1 MNCWHCNTE
10 LIWGGDHDLDDEDDM
25 YYSMVTNLS
34 CPRCKSYVEVYIR
47 VKIKMTK
54 SFTKLKHQVKSSRYY
69 LFWGAATIAVMAG
82 QIYVGN
88 GYRGMS
94 ESVKD
99 LTETITIK
107 MEWDELRRGRGTGP
121 YIPMVNPDDYI
132 IWETIENYE
141 D

>member
-1 MNCWHCNTE
+1 
-10 LIWGGDHDLDDEDDM
+10 
-25 YYSMVTNLS
+25 
-34 CPRCKSYVEVYIR
+34 
-47 VKIKMTK
+47 MTK

-69 LFWGAATIAVMAG
+69 IFWGAATIAVMAG

-94 ESVKD
+94 QSVKD

-107 MEWDELRRGRGTGP
+107 MEWDELNKRRTGQSP

-132 IWETIENYE
+132 IWKTTGTNVN
-141 D
+141 